1 MSQNHYDWIG
11 RQLNRFYVYLVDALK
26 TLGYT
31 GECKTENY
39 SLICKPC
46 PLHYQNEDEM
56 IIGLTGDPKKYFHCK
71 YGAYDFTTVAIT
83 LRMKVNP
90 QKELK

>member
-1 MSQNHYDWIG
+1 MAYDWIG
-11 RQLNRFYVYLVDALK
+11 RQMNRFYFYLADSLK
-26 TLGYT
+26 ALGYT

-39 SLICKPC
+39 SLVCKPC
-46 PLHYQNEDEM
+46 PLHSSDDKDVM
-56 IIGLTGDPKKYFHCK
+56 IIGLTGDPKKYFHCN

-90 QKELK
+90 IRELK